1 MALTLTDLQN
11 KLKNIDE
18 VSLMEVLEIT
28 SEDLVNR
35 FVDRIDQKYDDLVTE
50 FDADNIDDSDEG
62 HSDDWDFGYEE
73 DSLFEELVEEAEWL
87 EDSTNDR

>member
-73 DSLFEELVEEAEWL
+73 DSLFQELVEEAEWL

>member
-35 FVDRIDQKYDDLVTE
+35 FVDRIDQKYDELVTE

>member
-73 DSLFEELVEEAEWL
+73 DTLFEELVEEAEWL